1 MISPPNPSSGSLGVA
16 VPEQVLHALELFCYL
31 FADLWLFGL

>member
-1 MISPPNPSSGSLGVA
+1 MTSPPNRCFFRVA

-31 FADLWLFGL
+31 FADLWLFGQ